1 MSNIDVCSV
10 NSRSTTSLVEEPT
23 EKFTD
28 EIENVD
34 ERDERTL
41 EDQIKTT
48 YTQPEGGITRDILE
62 KIKEINQGL
71 QKPKRHQINYN
82 AQPYGGGYILD
93 KAILEKIQQII
104 ALGKLNGLSG
114 QQKVSTNEDNN
125 SLNGDD
131 VSKYEN
137 ARALPYVQPSL
148 TSNALG
154 NQAIGYMPLPYITSL
169 PVMVM
174 PSVNADYGGAPAAN
188 GLRSPNADYLRQ
200 GPSLPFQVP
209 WPLAPF
215 FPILVKDPFLHLL
228 QGGNWQN
235 IFEYGQSADVCNRR
249 KKSSETSNV
258 ESDFSVDEVDGSD
271 DTFSLDALN
280 LIGSRQGR
288 KIKKRT
294 ISKSSRI
301 QKLDVDKDVTKLL
314 SHKPLGIKKPL
325 KNEDSPIQNTKIYGD
340 ETGDLKFPFGGNF
353 DWFGN
358 RKPVAPSPGFF
369 INRLKVR
376 RGGVAIAGP
385 GGVATAGRGGAAIV
399 GPGGLAYTQPGG
411 LAVAGPAARIVA
423 LTSDADLN
431 SVVARLQQQAAID
444 GSVPRLLEAIPEGK
458 VVATGPVIY
467 YHPYKE

>member
-1 MSNIDVCSV
+1 MEQV
-10 NSRSTTSLVEEPT
+10 
-23 EKFTD
+23 TD
-28 EIENVD
+28 ETENVD

-48 YTQPEGGITRDILE
+48 YTQPEGGVTREILE

-71 QKPKRHQINYN
+71 LKPKRHHINYN
-82 AQPYGGGYILD
+82 TQPYGGGYMLD

-104 ALGKLNGLSG
+104 ATGKLNGLSG
-114 QQKVSTNEDNN
+114 QQKVSTNADDNL
-125 SLNGDD
+125 LNGDD
-131 VSKYEN
+131 ISRYEN

-148 TSNALG
+148 TSNGLG
-154 NQAIGYMPLPYITSL
+154 NQGVGHTPIPYITSM
-169 PVMVM
+169 PVMVI
-174 PSVNADYGGAPAAN
+174 PSVNGDYRGAPAAN
-188 GLRSPNADYLRQ
+188 NLNSLNADYLRQ

-209 WPLAPF
+209 WPFAPI

-249 KKSSETSNV
+249 QKSSETGNV
-258 ESDFSVDEVDGSD
+258 GPEFSVEEIVGSD
-271 DTFSLDALN
+271 NTNSLDAVN
-280 LIGSRQGR
+280 VIGSRQGR
-288 KIKKRT
+288 KIRKRNA
-294 ISKSSRI
+294 SKSSRI
-301 QKLDVDKDVTKLL
+301 QKLDVDKDGTKLFL
-314 SHKPLGIKKPL
+314 NKPLGFKKPL
-325 KNEDSPIQNTKIYGD
+325 KKEDAPVQNTKIKSD
-340 ETGDLKFPFGGNF
+340 DAGDLRFPFGGDF

-358 RKPVAPSPGFF
+358 HKPVAPSPGFF

-411 LAVAGPAARIVA
+411 LAVAGPNARIVA

-431 SVVARLQQQAAID
+431 SVVARLKQQSAID
-444 GSVPRLLEAIPEGK
+444 GSIPRLLEAIPEGK
-458 VVATGPVIY
+458 IVATGPVIY
-467 YHPYKE
+467 YHPKRA